1 MDLAAGTCF
10 SSDTFGKNLMNMMMY
25 IQHDNAFAVLQQ
37 LVEKHFLHLSL
48 LIQSYV
54 HLTSMYSLLGS
65 PTPQQMR
72 LRGLVL

>member
-1 MDLAAGTCF
+1 
-10 SSDTFGKNLMNMMMY
+10 MMY

-37 LVEKHFLHLSL
+37 LVKKHFLHLSL